1 MPVRR
6 YPNGF
11 RGHKER
17 NVQGESLNAGQQ
29 EALLEFFWDMAPIIY
44 EELIPLAARIEK
56 LPRFPEDLNKEQTR
70 VLRNL
75 RKSWEYIADNFN
87 TIGVDEEATFI
98 ATISAQEGKQP

>member
-1 MPVRR
+1 MPIRR

-17 NVQGESLNAGQQ
+17 NVQGGSLNIEQQ
-29 EALLEFFWDMAPIIY
+29 EVLLEFFWDMAPIIY

-56 LPRFPEDLNKEQTR
+56 LPRLPEEVNKEQTR

-87 TIGVDEEATFI
+87 TIGIPEDQLQGLVVVKEEA
-98 ATISAQEGKQP
+98 

>member
-17 NVQGESLNAGQQ
+17 NVQGESLNIEQQ
-29 EALLEFFWDMAPIIY
+29 EVLLEFFWDMAPIIY

-56 LPRFPEDLNKEQTR
+56 LPRLPEDINKEQTR

-87 TIGVDEEATFI
+87 TIGVDEEAAFI
-98 ATISAQEGKQP
+98 ATIVAQEGKES

>member
-1 MPVRR
+1 MPARR

-17 NVQGESLNAGQQ
+17 NVQGESLNAEQQ

-56 LPRFPEDLNKEQTR
+56 LPRLPEDINKEQTR

-87 TIGVDEEATFI
+87 TIGIPEDQLQGLVVVKEEA
-98 ATISAQEGKQP
+98 

>member
-17 NVQGESLNAGQQ
+17 NVQGESLNIEQQ
-29 EALLEFFWDMAPIIY
+29 EVLLEFFWDMAPIIY

-56 LPRFPEDLNKEQTR
+56 LPRLPEDINKEQTR

-87 TIGVDEEATFI
+87 TIGIPEDELQGLVVVKEEA
-98 ATISAQEGKQP
+98 

>member
-1 MPVRR
+1 MSVRR

-17 NVQGESLNAGQQ
+17 NVQGASLNAGQQ

-56 LPRFPEDLNKEQTR
+56 LPRLPEDINKEQTR

-87 TIGVDEEATFI
+87 TIGIPEDELQGPAVAKEAV
-98 ATISAQEGKQP
+98 

>member
-6 YPNGF
+6 YSNGF
-11 RGHKER
+11 RGFKDR
-17 NVQGESLNAGQQ
+17 NVQGGSLNAGQQ

-44 EELIPLAARIEK
+44 EELIPLAARIEQ
-56 LPRFPEDLNKEQTR
+56 LPRLPEDISKEQTR

-87 TIGVDEEATFI
+87 TIGIPEDQLQGLVVVKEEA
-98 ATISAQEGKQP
+98 